1 MCVKCFHVDINGQVC
16 FVNYIPLPITDL
28 ADVFAVFDKVD
39 CIKASDVRQVHFYCA
54 DVFVDKKQ
62 TLFHM
67 TLTTLM
73 TYCPLSFHRRNSFM
87 GLLKPLHPYFVSW
100 KLTVILRRKVL

>member
-1 MCVKCFHVDINGQVC
+1 MVIEVC

-28 ADVFAVFDKVD
+28 PDVFAVFDKVD
-39 CIKASDVRQVHFYCA
+39 CIKASDVRQDQPYCA
-54 DVFVDKKQ
+54 DVFVDKKR

-73 TYCPLSFHRRNSFM
+73 TCCPVSFQRRNSFM